1 MHALALEFTYLWKL
15 NREHWLKV
23 WPHICIWPQLWTG
36 TSARTRA
43 HAAHTHM
50 GTWLWTAGSVCSAS
64 GSFLLLSV
72 SHNDPCTVC
81 VCTAPS
87 SNSVHF
93 RPIAIQAH
101 SQAGFCEDAHKP
113 GKAWPQAA
121 LGKTGAKFIE
131 KSTRMSEMHLIHFAL
146 CCPLR
151 QMIMFWHSN
160 QGHRNISR
168 AIFHFLQQ
176 WQPQRQS
183 CC

>member
-101 SQAGFCEDAHKP
+101 SEAGFCEDAHTNPVRLGLRPHLEKQGP
-113 GKAWPQAA
+113 SSLRNQLECQKCTWYISPCVVPSGKW
-121 LGKTGAKFIE
+121 
-131 KSTRMSEMHLIHFAL
+131 
-146 CCPLR
+146 
-151 QMIMFWHSN
+151 
-160 QGHRNISR
+160 
-168 AIFHFLQQ
+168 
-176 WQPQRQS
+176 
-183 CC
+183 